1 MSLSKPTTAAFG
13 YALGVAGLALAIRRA
28 GDAAAARA
36 MKDDKNSTGKGNNNN
51 NASSGNGKKDSKD
64 KVGVN
69 GIFMNQL
76 LDLLRICIPGVLSPE
91 AGYAAVVAVL
101 MVARTWA
108 DIWSID
114 VQTKIEASIISRR
127 SDLFIFNIGK
137 FLAGTLPISF
147 VNNALKYA
155 LEELHLR
162 FRSRLT
168 KHLMDKY
175 MKNYTFYQLSN
186 IDGRI
191 SNPDQLL
198 TQDLDLFCASV
209 VNLYSNV
216 SKPILDIV
224 IYANKLSRTIG
235 SGGPTIILGYLMLTG
250 TFLTW
255 LRKPVGRFTVRE
267 QQLEGEYRFM
277 NSRVISSS
285 EEIAFYEGQNRE
297 KGLILDTF
305 QKLMRHLRTTQQ
317 FRYASGFIDTIVAK
331 YLATVVGFYV
341 MSRPFLWGATASA
354 TQTKAGS
361 RESIEAYYS
370 SGRMLLNMSAA
381 VGRLVLAG
389 RELTRL
395 AGFTARVNELTTAL
409 GDLNS
414 GLYVRT
420 MVQHST
426 TTTENT
432 PGSNA
437 AATENGVTSPA
448 AKPTVMSSA
457 PQRKVMLQNG
467 AQVKTVDR
475 LIHFENVPL
484 ATPNGDI
491 LVASLNFQVTAGQNT
506 LIAGPNGCG
515 KSSLFRTLRG
525 IWPQFGGIL
534 HRPSKEK
541 LFYVPQR
548 PYLTLGTLRD
558 QIIYPHS
565 RDDMTNQR
573 KLTDNDLMNLL
584 KDVSLE
590 ALVNRP
596 GGFDAVQDWG
606 DVLSGGE
613 KQRLAMARVFYHRP
627 QFAILD
633 ECTSAVS
640 VDVEGRMYTR
650 CAELGITLFTVSH
663 RASLWKYHEVLL
675 RFDGR
680 GSYECR
686 RITDAEKEGQSFGS

>member
-1 MSLSKPTTAAFG
+1 MSLSKPTTAAVG

-28 GDAAAARA
+28 GDKAASRA
-36 MKDDKNSTGKGNNNN
+36 FKDDPNSTKTT
-51 NASSGNGKKDSKD
+51 SSTSSSSSTSKKDNKD

-69 GIFMNQL
+69 AVFMNQL
-76 LDLLRICIPGVLSPE
+76 LDLLRICIPSIFSPE
-91 AGYAAVVAVL
+91 AGYATAVAIL
-101 MVARTWA
+101 MIARTWA

-147 VNNALKYA
+147 VNNALKYT

-162 FRSRLT
+162 FRNRLT

-209 VNLYSNV
+209 VNLYSNI
-216 SKPILDIV
+216 SKPILDIA

-235 SGGPTIILGYLMLTG
+235 SGGPAIMLGYLLVTG

-255 LRKPVGRFTVRE
+255 LRKPVGRFTIRE
-267 QQLEGEYRFM
+267 QQLEGEYRFV

-285 EEIAFYEGQNRE
+285 EEIAFYEGQTRE
-297 KGLILDTF
+297 KFLILETF
-305 QKLMRHLRTTQQ
+305 QKLMKHLRTTQQ

-341 MSRPFLWGATASA
+341 MSRPFIGGATATASH
-354 TQTKAGS
+354 TKAGS

-370 SGRMLLNMSAA
+370 SGRMLLNMSEAI
-381 VGRLVLAG
+381 GRLVLAG

-409 GDLNS
+409 ADLNS

-420 MVQHST
+420 MVQQSSDST
-426 TTTENT
+426 
-432 PGSNA
+432 SNA
-437 AATENGVTSPA
+437 GETGSSATPA
-448 AKPTVMSSA
+448 AKPVITSSA

-467 AQVKTVDR
+467 ARVNIVDR

-491 LVASLNFQVTAGQNT
+491 LVKALNFQVTAGQNT

-525 IWPQFGGIL
+525 IWPQFGGTL

-558 QIIYPHS
+558 QVIYPHS
-565 RDDMTNQR
+565 RDDMIKIRN
-573 KLTDNDLMNLL
+573 LTDNDLINLL

-590 ALVNRP
+590 SLVNRP
-596 GGFDAVQDWG
+596 GGLDAINDWG

-680 GSYECR
+680 GNYECR
-686 RITDAEKEGQSFGS
+686 PITDAEKDGQSFGS